1 MNYQDIGKR
10 IKQRRTELNLTQQEL
25 AEKLQVTNKA
35 VSKWETGE
43 GYPDIS
49 ILSDIS
55 SALVISVDDLL
66 GSSFKTT
73 IQTKKSDL
81 NLIYRMILLGSV
93 PLIYLLPMME
103 RYAMF
108 GFGENWLGASGGNS
122 LSGYAII
129 LQSPLTSWAQ
139 LTFISLMLIYVISVM
154 LLVEYGL
161 NHFKEIE
168 LFPFLKKHKNK
179 KRMIWLLILSLP
191 IPLYVGLMT
200 GVEIGLILMPMIITL
215 YVYLELKT
223 LKYKS

>member
-25 AEKLQVTNKA
+25 ADQLQVTNKA

-49 ILSDIS
+49 ILSEIS
-55 SALVISVDDLL
+55 SVLVISVDDLL
-66 GSSFKTT
+66 GSTFQKNEVSN
-73 IQTKKSDL
+73 KSDL
-81 NLIYRMILLGSV
+81 NLVYKMLLLGSV
-93 PLIYLLPMME
+93 PLIFLLPMMA
-103 RYAMF
+103 RFAMY
-108 GFGENWLGASGGNS
+108 GFGENWPGASGGNS

-129 LQSPLTSWAQ
+129 LQSPLTNWAK
-139 LTFISLMLIYVISVM
+139 LTFISLMFLYVISVM

-168 LFPFLKKHKNK
+168 LFPFLKKHKTK

-191 IPLYVGLMT
+191 IPLYVGLRT
-200 GVEIGLILMPMIITL
+200 GVEIGLILMTTIITL

-223 LKYKS
+223 LKSKS

>member
-25 AEKLQVTNKA
+25 ADQLQVTNKA
-35 VSKWETGE
+35 ISKWETGE

-49 ILSDIS
+49 ILNELSSVLKIS
-55 SALVISVDDLL
+55 TDDLL
-66 GSSFKTT
+66 GSVYQKIEVS
-73 IQTKKSDL
+73 KKFDL
-81 NLIYRMILLGSV
+81 NLIYKMILLGSV

-103 RYAMF
+103 RYAMY
-108 GFGENWLGASGGNS
+108 GFGEDWLGASGGNS

-129 LQSPLTSWAQ
+129 LQSPLTNWAK

-168 LFPFLKKHKNK
+168 LFPFLKKHKTK
-179 KRMIWLLILSLP
+179 KRMLWLLILSLP
-191 IPLYVGLMT
+191 VPLYVGLMT
-200 GVEIGLILMPMIITL
+200 GVEIGLILMPVIITL
-215 YVYLELKT
+215 LVYLEFKPLK
-223 LKYKS
+223 S

>member
-25 AEKLQVTNKA
+25 ADQLQVTNKA

-49 ILSDIS
+49 ILSEIS
-55 SALVISVDDLL
+55 SVLMISVDDLL
-66 GSSFKTT
+66 GSTFAKHEVS
-73 IQTKKSDL
+73 KKSDL
-81 NLIYRMILLGSV
+81 NLIYKMLLLGSV
-93 PLIYLLPMME
+93 PLIYLLPMMT

-108 GFGENWLGASGGNS
+108 GFGENWPSASGGNS

-129 LQSPLTSWAQ
+129 LQSPLTNWAK

-168 LFPFLKKHKNK
+168 LFPFLKKHKTK
-179 KRMIWLLILSLP
+179 KRMIGLLILSLP
-191 IPLYVGLMT
+191 IPLFVGLLT

-215 YVYLELKT
+215 YVYLELKS
-223 LKYKS
+223 LKHKS

>member
-25 AEKLQVTNKA
+25 ADQLQVTNKA

-49 ILSDIS
+49 ILSEIS
-55 SALVISVDDLL
+55 SVLAISVDDLL
-66 GSSFKTT
+66 GSTFQKNEIS
-73 IQTKKSDL
+73 KKSDL
-81 NLIYRMILLGSV
+81 NLVYKMLLLGSV

-103 RYAMF
+103 RYAMY
-108 GFGENWLGASGGNS
+108 GFGEDWLSASGGSS

-129 LQSPLTSWAQ
+129 LQSPLTNWAK
-139 LTFISLMLIYVISVM
+139 LIFISLMFIYVISVM

-168 LFPFLKKHKNK
+168 LFPFLKKHKTK
-179 KRMIWLLILSLP
+179 KSMIWLLILSLP
-191 IPLYVGLMT
+191 IPLYAGLRT
-200 GVEIGLILMPMIITL
+200 GVEIGLILTPIIMTL

-223 LKYKS
+223 LKF